1 MVRNSAV
8 SCCVC
13 AEYVNL
19 EFWCITFLF
28 MNYQDSTKKKK
39 CHFVS
44 LSFCVIFEI
53 QCHFRRYI
61 IININIYYYIEH
73 FSLSKTKMTQN
84 DNDTK

>member
-1 MVRNSAV
+1 
-8 SCCVC
+8 
-13 AEYVNL
+13 
-19 EFWCITFLF
+19 

-61 IININIYYYIEH
+61 INKYKYLLYRAL
-73 FSLSKTKMTQN
+73 FSFKN
-84 DNDTK
+84 ENDTK

>member
-1 MVRNSAV
+1 MTRNSTV

-13 AEYVNL
+13 AAYVNL

-61 IININIYYYIEH
+61 IININIYLLYRAL
-73 FSLSKTKMTQN
+73 FSFKN
-84 DNDTK
+84 ENDTK

>member
-1 MVRNSAV
+1 
-8 SCCVC
+8 
-13 AEYVNL
+13 
-19 EFWCITFLF
+19 

-61 IININIYYYIEH
+61 INKYIIFIYLLYRAL
-73 FSLSKTKMTQN
+73 FSFKN
-84 DNDTK
+84 ENDTK

>member
-1 MVRNSAV
+1 
-8 SCCVC
+8 
-13 AEYVNL
+13 
-19 EFWCITFLF
+19 

-61 IININIYYYIEH
+61 INKYKYLFII
-73 FSLSKTKMTQN
+73 
-84 DNDTK
+84 

>member
-1 MVRNSAV
+1 MTRNSTV

-28 MNYQDSTKKKK
+28 MNYQASTKKKK

-61 IININIYYYIEH
+61 INKYKYLFII
-73 FSLSKTKMTQN
+73 
-84 DNDTK
+84 

>member
-1 MVRNSAV
+1 MTMT
-8 SCCVC
+8 
-13 AEYVNL
+13 
-19 EFWCITFLF
+19 EFDRDFVLHFDNCPGKI
-28 MNYQDSTKKKK
+28 S
-39 CHFVS
+39 HFVS

>member
-1 MVRNSAV
+1 MARNSAV

-28 MNYQDSTKKKK
+28 MNYQASTKKKSVILCH

-44 LSFCVIFEI
+44 FLKFNVISAAMRVCHKSVTHPFCVFFCIF
-53 QCHFRRYI
+53 
-61 IININIYYYIEH
+61 
-73 FSLSKTKMTQN
+73 
-84 DNDTK
+84 

>member
-28 MNYQDSTKKKK
+28 MNYQDSTKKKSVILCH

-44 LSFCVIFEI
+44 FLKFNVISAAI
-53 QCHFRRYI
+53 
-61 IININIYYYIEH
+61 
-73 FSLSKTKMTQN
+73 
-84 DNDTK
+84 